1 MKLALKS
8 LLGVLFV
15 GQVASIEEVVIVE
28 DGDFKITSSQLAGPT
43 KPRSGD
49 NIAVHYAGKFTDGNQ
64 FDSSYSRNRP
74 FTFEIGKGNVIK
86 CWEEAFMYL
95 SKGMKA
101 QIFCPSDYAY
111 GSSGAGRIIPANAD
125 LIFDVELI
133 DINPTEKS

>member
-28 DGDFKITSSQLAGPT
+28 DGDFKITSSQLAGPA